1 MKEGMVSNTWTI
13 KFWFRYCAKQRQ
25 ALCKTRKVCRAHDTC
40 LNASR
45 KEKLRSSRDLRR
57 DLSVTKYADGNG
69 WLVRQSGDHHGH
81 TVDRTGKLKRG
92 RCFHHASVAL
102 YADGAVR
109 RMY

>member
-1 MKEGMVSNTWTI
+1 MCE
-13 KFWFRYCAKQRQ
+13 
-25 ALCKTRKVCRAHDTC
+25 TRKGCSDNDTC
-40 LNASR
+40 LIVLR